1 MACGFRRLIS
11 MSEQADAGGGGGQH
25 SPITAAFL
33 QQVPLFAGLTAD
45 ELHDL
50 VAVMQPIEL
59 APGQLLWRQGQTA
72 DALNLLSGGRIGI
85 FLRQPGGT
93 EVHLTTLGPGEV
105 LGEVPLIDGG
115 TRSATARALDRARLW
130 SLSRAD
136 FVALTQR
143 RSPTALALRRRICAV
158 ACTRLRDRYQQL
170 ASSLAP
176 GSPSGA
182 SEPPTAAQ
190 LTESAPPD
198 EYLSS
203 LAFFRDF
210 PADHLRSLVERSQLF
225 MISRRCVLEH
235 EGDAPLGCYVTLNG
249 AVEMTIE
256 RGQQRIPIGLAGPGR
271 AFSYVGLIDGKTAPV
286 TVRTREL
293 SLLLRIAPETFAG
306 YFHGATAESHAV
318 FNAIERDLM
327 GALRR
332 NDLGFVRAVGT
343 AAIRTSVMAPQPRTP

>member
-1 MACGFRRLIS
+1 
-11 MSEQADAGGGGGQH
+11 MSEQGDAGGGGRED
-25 SPITAAFL
+25 SANAVAFL
-33 QQVPLFAGLTAD
+33 RQVPLFAELTAD

-50 VAVMQPIEL
+50 AAVMQPIEL
-59 APGQLLWRQGQTA
+59 APGQLLWRQGQAA
-72 DALNLLSGGRIGI
+72 DALHVVSGGQIGI
-85 FLRQPGGT
+85 YLRQPGGT

-105 LGEVPLIDGG
+105 LGELPLIDGG
-115 TRSATARALDRARLW
+115 TRSATARVLGRARVL

-136 FVALTQR
+136 FAALTLR

-170 ASSLAP
+170 ADSLAA
-176 GSPSGA
+176 GLPSRA
-182 SEPPTAAQ
+182 SEPPTAAE
-190 LTESAPPD
+190 LTESAPPGD
-198 EYLSS
+198 YLSN

-210 PADHLRSLVERSQLF
+210 AADQLRSLVERSQLF
-225 MISRRCVLEH
+225 MVPRRRVLEQ
-235 EGDAPLGCYVTLNG
+235 EGDAPRGCYVTLNG

-256 RGQQRIPIGLAGPGR
+256 RGRHRVPIGLAGPGR

-293 SLLLRIAPETFAG
+293 SLLLRIAPEPFAD
-306 YFHGATAESHAV
+306 YFHGATAESHAL

-343 AAIRTSVMAPQPRTP
+343 AAIRTPAMAPQPRTP

>member
-1 MACGFRRLIS
+1 
-11 MSEQADAGGGGGQH
+11 MSEQAEASGGEGSTITVASLQH
-25 SPITAAFL
+25 
-33 QQVPLFAGLTAD
+33 VPLFAELTAD

-59 APGQLLWRQGQTA
+59 APGQLLWRQGQAA
-72 DALNLLSGGRIGI
+72 DALHLIRDGRIGI
-85 FLRQPGGT
+85 YLRQPGGT

-105 LGEVPLIDGG
+105 IGEVPLIAGG
-115 TRSATARALDRARLW
+115 TRSAAARALDRVQLV
-130 SLSRAD
+130 SLSRVD
-136 FVALTQR
+136 FAALTLR

-170 ASSLAP
+170 ANSLPP
-176 GSPSGA
+176 GLPLGA
-182 SEPPTAAQ
+182 SEPPTAAE

-198 EYLSS
+198 DYLSN

-210 PADHLRSLVERSQLF
+210 AADHLRSIVEHSQLF
-225 MISRRCVLEH
+225 MVPRRRVLEH
-235 EGDAPLGCYVTLNG
+235 EGDAPHGCYVTLNG

-256 RGQQRIPIGLAGPGR
+256 RGRDRIPIGLAGPGR

-293 SLLLRIAPETFAG
+293 SLLLQIAPEPFTG
-306 YFHGATAESHAV
+306 YFHGATAESRAL
-318 FNAIERDLM
+318 FDAIERDLM

-332 NDLGFVRAVGT
+332 NDLGFVRAIGT
-343 AAIRTSVMAPQPRTP
+343 AAIRT

>member
-1 MACGFRRLIS
+1 
-11 MSEQADAGGGGGQH
+11 MSEQADAGGGGREG
-25 SPITAAFL
+25 PAITAAFL
-33 QQVPLFAGLTAD
+33 QQVPLFAGLTAN

-50 VAVMQPIEL
+50 VTVMQPIEL
-59 APGQLLWRQGQTA
+59 APGQLLWRQGQAA
-72 DALNLLSGGRIGI
+72 DALHLISGGRIGI
-85 FLRQPGGT
+85 YLRQPGGT

-105 LGEVPLIDGG
+105 LGELPLIDGG

-136 FVALTQR
+136 FAALTLR
-143 RSPTALALRRRICAV
+143 RSPTALALRRRICVV

-170 ASSLAP
+170 ANSLAP
-176 GSPSGA
+176 GVPSGA

-198 EYLSS
+198 EYLSN

-210 PADHLRSLVERSQLF
+210 AADHLRSLVERSQLF
-225 MISRRCVLEH
+225 MISRRRVLEH
-235 EGDAPLGCYVTLNG
+235 EGDAPRGCYVTLNG

-256 RGQQRIPIGLAGPGR
+256 RGQQRIPIGFAGPGR

-293 SLLLRIAPETFAG
+293 SLLLRIAPEPFAD
-306 YFHGATAESHAV
+306 YFHGATAESYAL

-343 AAIRTSVMAPQPRTP
+343 AAIRTSAMAPQPRTP

>member
-1 MACGFRRLIS
+1 
-11 MSEQADAGGGGGQH
+11 MSKQADAGGGGREG
-25 SPITAAFL
+25 STITAAFL
-33 QQVPLFAGLTAD
+33 QQVPLFAGLTTN

-59 APGQLLWRQGQTA
+59 APGQLLWRQGQAA
-72 DALNLLSGGRIGI
+72 DALHLISGGGIGI
-85 FLRQPGGT
+85 YLRQPGGT

-105 LGEVPLIDGG
+105 LGELPLIDGG

-136 FVALTQR
+136 FAALTLR

-170 ASSLAP
+170 ANSLAP
-176 GSPSGA
+176 GLPSGA

-198 EYLSS
+198 EYLSN

-210 PADHLRSLVERSQLF
+210 AADHLRSLIERSQLF
-225 MISRRCVLEH
+225 MISRRRVLEH
-235 EGDAPLGCYVTLNG
+235 EGDAPRGCYVTLNG

-256 RGQQRIPIGLAGPGR
+256 RGQQRIPIGFAGPGR

-293 SLLLRIAPETFAG
+293 SLLLRIAPEPFAD
-306 YFHGATAESHAV
+306 YFHGATAESYAL

-343 AAIRTSVMAPQPRTP
+343 AAIRTSALAPQPRTP